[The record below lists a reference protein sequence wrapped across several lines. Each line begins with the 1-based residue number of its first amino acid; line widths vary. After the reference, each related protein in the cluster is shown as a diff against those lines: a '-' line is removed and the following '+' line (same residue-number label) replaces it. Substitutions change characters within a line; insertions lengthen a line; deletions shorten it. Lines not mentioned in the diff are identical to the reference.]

1 LASSEDDQL
10 LKRGYE
16 AHSWSISAHVE
27 SLRIFTYV
35 AFWIMCGLAVV
46 LTKSFV
52 DVDLDHSVLIS
63 LMGYN
68 NICVYWDY
76 EPSRSVVAL
85 YYPVVEVGLILY
97 CAGHY
102 IRCFLAHREGQISTS
117 HLYWQTLLSILAVWT
132 GLWFRM
138 IFVEAVTESPHAH
151 IAGFLALQA
160 CLMFTEISNFSY
172 LRCTHEWPLADTWL
186 AVAWFSAEMVVVV
199 VKFILGTGLALGK
212 PVIDGHTPS
221 GAAAGKAIDT
231 LWMVM
236 NAMCPLLFAVLW
248 RRSNKSRDVVQATFI
263 RKALNPA
270 DNI

>member
-1 LASSEDDQL
+1 MSNEDDQL

-16 AHSWSISAHVE
+16 AHSWTISSHVE

-35 AFWIMCGLAVV
+35 AFWVMCILAVG
-46 LTKSFV
+46 LTTFFV
-52 DVDLDHSVLIS
+52 DVDLDHSALIG

-76 EPSRSVVAL
+76 EPARSIIAL
-85 YYPVVEVGLILY
+85 YYPIVEVGLILY
-97 CAGHY
+97 CSGHY
-102 IRCFLAHREGQISTS
+102 IRCYLAHREGQISS
-117 HLYWQTLLSILAVWT
+117 GHLYWQTLLSILAVWT

-138 IFVEAVTESPHAH
+138 IFVEWVLIAPHAH
-151 IAGFLALQA
+151 IAGFLSLQA

-172 LRCTHEWPLADTWL
+172 LRSTNEWPLANTWL
-186 AVAWFSAEMVVVV
+186 ATAWFTAEMIIVVT
-199 VKFILGTGLALGK
+199 KFVIGVGLTLGTPL
-212 PVIDGHTPS
+212 IDGHTPA
-221 GAAAGKAIDT
+221 GARAGKVIDT

-236 NAMCPLLFAVLW
+236 NAMFPLLFAILW
-248 RRSNKSRDVVQATFI
+248 RRSNTSRDVVQATFV